1 MINNKSN
8 NNLKLKIMKATFTIY
23 EIENY
28 TLKLRAVF
36 QTHSKK
42 EANEKYS
49 EFNSNLN
56 AESGHS
62 YYMRV
67 M

>member
-1 MINNKSN
+1 
-8 NNLKLKIMKATFTIY
+8 MKATFTIY

-28 TLKLRAVF
+28 TLKSRPVF
-36 QTHSKK
+36 KTHSKK

-49 EFNSNLN
+49 ELNSELN
-56 AESGHS
+56 SESGHS

>member
-1 MINNKSN
+1 
-8 NNLKLKIMKATFTIY
+8 MKATFTIY

-28 TLKLRAVF
+28 TLKLRPVF

-49 EFNSNLN
+49 ELNSELN
-56 AESGHS
+56 SESGHS

>member
-1 MINNKSN
+1 
-8 NNLKLKIMKATFTIY
+8 MKATFTIY

-28 TLKLRAVF
+28 TLKSRAVF

-49 EFNSNLN
+49 ELNSNLN
-56 AESGHS
+56 SESGHS